1 MQHVFFPERV
11 CSKVFMIDVDDETR
25 TIRDFKFQGGCP
37 GNLNAVSRLIR
48 DMKMDEV
55 IYRFADMPICSGS
68 KVTSCPEQLRKALL
82 EMKGMMDSGTQPKSP
97 NFGLNSFSTLFR

>member
-11 CSKVFMIDVDDETR
+11 CSKVFKIDVDDETR
-25 TIRDFKFQGGCP
+25 TIRDFQFQGGCP

-48 DMKMDEV
+48 GTKMDDV
-55 IYRFADMPICSGS
+55 IERFADMPICSGS

-82 EMKGMMDSGTQPKSP
+82 EMKGMMDSGTQPQRP
-97 NFGLNSFSTLFR
+97 RFGLDPFSGLFR